1 MAGARADAPAAAA
14 GEAGEAGGNPP
25 SRDWTLRLFEAS
37 PLAPVWTG
45 LGVVAVYLLAALLFR
60 AVSAARPD
68 AISPLPW
75 VWELAGGLSV
85 ALPLTLNA
93 YARRGALAD
102 LRELRG
108 SLDLSE
114 AGFAQLC
121 AATTSASA
129 GWLAV
134 ASSASVA
141 VMLLVVLFDPSIWGE
156 VPRPGPREPLLWW
169 ALLHNAAG
177 AYAFG
182 RMLALETALTAGYA
196 RIARLVRIDLLD
208 QEPLAPLARKGQRSA
223 LLWIL
228 VSSSISLFFLGG
240 RPTVINGFVLAL
252 ILGLVATA
260 FTLPLAR
267 VRARIAAGK
276 RSELL
281 RVNRLLERELDA
293 VRSGGGSGGGRLADL
308 VAWRGL
314 VEGVREWPV
323 GVPTLVRSGLFVLLG
338 IGSWLGGAVVE
349 RLLEAALPR

>member
-1 MAGARADAPAAAA
+1 MAGARAEAPVAAA
-14 GEAGEAGGNPP
+14 GEAGGDPP
-25 SRDWTLRLFEAS
+25 ARDWTLRLFEAS

-45 LGVVAVYLLAALLFR
+45 LAVVAVYLLVALLFR
-60 AVSAARPD
+60 ALPVAVGRPD
-68 AISPLPW
+68 AAPPAPW
-75 VWELAGGLSV
+75 VWELAGGLVV

-114 AGFAQLC
+114 AGFADLC

-129 GWLAV
+129 AWLAI
-134 ASSASVA
+134 ASGASVA
-141 VMLLVVLFDPSIWGE
+141 VMVLVVLFDPSIWGHG
-156 VPRPGPREPLLWW
+156 PRPGPRQPLLWW

-196 RIARLVRIDLLD
+196 RIACLVRVDLLD
-208 QEPLAPLARKGQRSA
+208 QAPLAPLARKGQRSA
-223 LLWIL
+223 LFWIL
-228 VSSSISLFFLGG
+228 VSSSISLFFFGG
-240 RPTVINGFVLAL
+240 QPAVINGFVLAL
-252 ILGLVATA
+252 VLGVVAAA
-260 FTLPLAR
+260 FALPLAR
-267 VRARIAAGK
+267 VRTRIAAAK
-276 RSELL
+276 RAELL
-281 RVNRLLERELDA
+281 RVNRLLERERDGLLA
-293 VRSGGGSGGGRLADL
+293 GGGSGAGRLADL

-323 GVPTLVRSGLFVLLG
+323 GAPTLVRSALFVLLG

>member
-1 MAGARADAPAAAA
+1 MSGARADAPAVAA
-14 GEAGEAGGNPP
+14 GEAGGDPP

-37 PLAPVWTG
+37 PLTPVWTG
-45 LGVVAVYLLAALLFR
+45 LALVAVYLLAALLFR
-60 AVSAARPD
+60 AVSTARAD

-75 VWELAGGLSV
+75 VWELAGGVSV

-114 AGFAQLC
+114 AGFAELC
-121 AATTSASA
+121 ATTTSARPF
-129 GWLAV
+129 WLAI
-134 ASSASVA
+134 ASGASVA
-141 VMLLVVLFDPSIWGE
+141 VMLLVVLFDPSIWAD

-169 ALLHNAAG
+169 ALLHNGAS

-196 RIARLVRIDLLD
+196 RIARLVRIDLFD
-208 QEPLAPLARKGQRSA
+208 QAPLAPLARKGQRSA
-223 LLWIL
+223 LFWIL
-228 VSSSISLFFLGG
+228 VSSSISLFFFGG
-240 RPTVINGFVLAL
+240 HPAVINGFVLAL
-252 ILGLVATA
+252 VLGVIATA
-260 FTLPLAR
+260 FALPLAR
-267 VRARIAAGK
+267 VRARIRAAK
-276 RSELL
+276 RDELV
-281 RVNRLLERELDA
+281 RVNRLLERERDA
-293 VRSGGGSGGGRLADL
+293 LGSGGGRLADL

-323 GVPTLVRSGLFVLLG
+323 GAPTLVRSGLFVLLG